1 MFKRSGLRLLAALA
15 WAWLS
20 LVPVATSLAIQDDP
34 VRDDAVPTATQDAE
48 ADTEDARG
56 EAMEVMPL
64 DDAASVADIDGKLVI
79 CDDDA
84 PPVAGAG
91 VTAIY
96 SPDSPPAREIRDLGY
111 LVIGIC
117 AAIFLVVQAFL
128 VIAIVRG
135 IRARKK
141 AESGGVTDEP
151 VQLHGSIPIEVAW
164 TVIPVIIVFVLT
176 LVTIRTIRD
185 IDLTEPPENAFEVVA
200 IGHQWWW
207 EFRYPDPD
215 GDPSREVVVANE
227 LHVPAGRP
235 IWLRL
240 ESADVIRSLWVPRLA
255 GKKDLVPGWTNHLWF
270 TAEREGLYLGQ
281 CAEYC
286 GTQHAHMLLRVYADE
301 PAEFD
306 RWLESQRADAVEDR
320 SVFKG
325 RRVFADY
332 ACMNCH
338 TIAGTSDGMF
348 GPNLTH
354 LASRDTIG
362 SGFITLNRENLKAWI
377 DDPQRLKPGCNMPAL
392 KLDPQ
397 ELDAVVDYLMTLR

>member
-1 MFKRSGLRLLAALA
+1 MSKSPGLRMLIALV
-15 WAWLS
+15 WVWLS
-20 LVPVATSLAIQDDP
+20 FGQVQAIHATQQ
-34 VRDDAVPTATQDAE
+34 DDAVPTAAQDAE
-48 ADTEDARG
+48 ATTEDARG
-56 EAMEVMPL
+56 ETMKVIPL
-64 DDAASVADIDGKLVI
+64 DEASTVEDINRKLVI

-96 SPDSPPAREIRDLGY
+96 TPDSPPAREIRDLGY

-128 VIAIVRG
+128 VIAIIRG
-135 IRARKK
+135 IRARKQ
-141 AESGGVTDEP
+141 AESGGVTGEP

-185 IDLTEPPENAFEVVA
+185 IDLTEAPEGAMEVVV

-207 EFRYPDPD
+207 EFRYPDPE
-215 GDPSREVVVANE
+215 GDTSKEVVVANE
-227 LHVPAGRP
+227 LHVPVGRP

-240 ESADVIRSLWVPRLA
+240 ESADVIHSFWVPRLA
-255 GKKDLVPGWTNHLWF
+255 GKKDLVPGWTNHHWF
-270 TAEREGLYLGQ
+270 TAERAGLYLGQ

-301 PAEFD
+301 PEDFD
-306 RWLESQRADAVEDR
+306 QWLDSQRAEAVEDK

-325 RRVFADY
+325 RRVFMDY

-338 TIAGTSDGMF
+338 TIDGTSDGMF

-362 SGFITLNRENLKAWI
+362 SGFIALNRENLKAWI
-377 DDPQRLKPGCNMPAL
+377 DDPQQLKPGCNMPAL
-392 KLDPQ
+392 KLDPH